1 MARPCKHKEIIYCIV
16 KFVKQIKR
24 NKCALS
30 VRCFSASL
38 LSIFI
43 CLQYIK
49 LAVFSLEEILND
61 ISEKNTSMYE
71 YSYKKIYIFPVRP
84 LEKRDRLVEKQS
96 EASETEKFNELFME
110 LYHT

>member
-16 KFVKQIKR
+16 NFVKQIKR

-30 VRCFSASL
+30 VRRFSASL
-38 LSIFI
+38 LRIFI

-71 YSYKKIYIFPVRP
+71 CSYKKIYIFSDRP
-84 LEKRDRLVEKQS
+84 LEKRKRPIEKQS
-96 EASETEKFNELFME
+96 EASETEKFNEPFME